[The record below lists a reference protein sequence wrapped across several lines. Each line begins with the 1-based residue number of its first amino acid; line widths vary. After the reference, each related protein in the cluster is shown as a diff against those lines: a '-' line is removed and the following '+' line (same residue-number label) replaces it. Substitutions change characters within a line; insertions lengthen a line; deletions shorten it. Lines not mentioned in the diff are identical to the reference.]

1 MPGDNDTR
9 RQSILRLRFPDGEV
23 QIRWTAAELPVGVIV
38 RSRGALW
45 VVKSSN
51 EHSVVLDPAPPDAQ
65 APLGAPAPKPD
76 TITEDVFLEMIAV

>member
-1 MPGDNDTR
+1 MADDDGTPK
-9 RQSILRLRFPDGEV
+9 QSILRLRFPDGDVE
-23 QIRWTAAELPVGVIV
+23 IRWTAIDLPVGVIV

-51 EHSVVLDPAPPDAQ
+51 GHSVTLEPAPTDAQ

-76 TITEDVFLEMIAV
+76 AISEDVFLEMIAV